1 MCTNESE
8 RERGRERESARE
20 RERQPAVSQQDSLAR
35 ADGSEKIAPLICL
48 VLFIP
53 PFPSLAP
60 LPLSLSA
67 YHSLPSVFS
76 SAPGLRVLPFVSGR
90 GETRLS
96 CCPGA
101 GARVMKIVHA
111 VKHRRGTPPPPP
123 PPQQNGRSTRLQ
135 NNVMKH
141 LRQQNDGVT
150 PSRHD
155 SAIAKNCT
163 TSHVHCVK
171 IYY

>member
-8 RERGRERESARE
+8 RERGRERESARA

-111 VKHRRGTPPPPP
+111 VKHRRGSPWYASSSSS
-123 PPQQNGRSTRLQ
+123 STKWPLYSSTKQRDETSPTAERRRYA
-135 NNVMKH
+135 VAS
-141 LRQQNDGVT
+141 RQ
-150 PSRHD
+150 RHR
-155 SAIAKNCT
+155 
-163 TSHVHCVK
+163 
-171 IYY
+171 